1 MEWLD
6 SFESWSEFHGSVCV
20 CVYLHA
26 QMLVSK
32 EVVVFMCVQRGNI
45 KDMQR
50 KC

>member
-1 MEWLD
+1 MNPGVNSME
-6 SFESWSEFHGSVCV
+6 VCV